1 MFQEVSEA
9 AGRVEVGYVRVLY
22 RLISVRYLNN
32 DILFQ
37 KCYFGD

>member
-1 MFQEVSEA
+1 MFKEVSEA
-9 AGRVEVGYVRVLY
+9 VGRAEVGYVRVLY
-22 RLISVRYLNN
+22 RLLSLRYLNN